1 MTADLWTLVWTG
13 VLSLL
18 IPSIYL
24 MGRMQRPG
32 GMAWALGNR
41 AEAFKV
47 PDWAERAQRAHN
59 NLTENLAP
67 FAILVLVAHIA
78 GKANGWTA
86 LGAQLF
92 FWGRVAHIA
101 AYTAGIIGVRTA
113 VFFVA
118 VLGEVL
124 ILLQLFR

>member
-1 MTADLWTLVWTG
+1 MTTDLWSLVWTG
-13 VLSLL
+13 LLSLL

-24 MGRMQRPG
+24 IGRVQSPG
-32 GMAWALGNR
+32 GTQWAFGNR
-41 AEAFKV
+41 ADPLAIPE
-47 PDWAERAQRAHN
+47 WAARAQRAHA

-92 FWGRVAHIA
+92 FWARVGHVAV
-101 AYTAGIIGVRTA
+101 YTAGLIGVRTT
-113 VFFVA
+113 VFFVGTA
-118 VLGEVL
+118 GELL